1 MIFALKVLTTHN
13 LPGGT
18 VHFLNFL
25 PIPSKYAYWV
35 ELITI
40 SIMVPNVSF
49 AGIYNTI
56 GINIFQ
62 NILY

>member
-1 MIFALKVLTTHN
+1 MIFALKGLTTHN

-25 PIPSKYAYWV
+25 PVPSKYAYWV

-49 AGIYNTI
+49 AGIIT
-56 GINIFQ
+56 Q
-62 NILY
+62 